1 MANLWVRGIDGTLFD
16 TLVREAEAN
25 GRSVEDEHRLILEE
39 ALQKVYNRQFI
50 RALMSM
56 PNVGEDS
63 DFERVNDRREAP
75 VVFD

>member
-16 TLVREAEAN
+16 TLVREAEEN
-25 GRSVEDEHRLILEE
+25 GRSVEDEHRVILEE

>member
-1 MANLWVRGIDGTLFD
+1 MANLWVHSVDDTLFD

-25 GRSVEDEHRLILEE
+25 GRSVEEEHRFILEE
-39 ALQKVYNRQFI
+39 ALQTVYNRQFI

-56 PNVGEDS
+56 PNVGEDA